1 MKVSLEING
10 EMVDLDLLLRPRYDL
25 DESMRDLFEVQIVSE
40 KSYYVIF
47 PASVEFWVG
56 DNLFRVIEHTVSD
69 QPCFAGYC
77 LPIQFLSPRRTR
89 RLISDYTFGGL
100 LAQKLRGCP
109 LKG

>member
-69 QPCFAGYC
+69 QPMFCR
-77 LPIQFLSPRRTR
+77 LLSPHPVPKPEEDKATN
-89 RLISDYTFGGL
+89 
-100 LAQKLRGCP
+100 Q
-109 LKG
+109 